1 MSAFIPLSELAQGLT
16 VAQCKQCVYNLMGRV
31 GVNTTTWKP
40 GAVVRTIVA
49 AVAVILSPLSMLIAN
64 LCNLGFLGLSSG
76 SWKTAVALYV
86 YNVDRNPATF
96 ASNPVTL
103 TNAGGGV
110 YSFAAGKVTVKNSTT
125 GKQYVNTEPLSL
137 SGAGSQSLNFK
148 ALEAGSASNSG
159 PGAIDTIVSPRML
172 KVTCSNAGSLVASDA
187 ESDTALEV
195 RCKEKLATLSNNGP
209 FGAYSYYAKAATR
222 LDGSP
227 IGVTRTR
234 VVAGPGDASC
244 HIYVATDSGN
254 VPGNVNDTSTDL
266 GALSYYLYTHVVP
279 PGGTIAIISTV
290 NIAINVVYQVWI
302 YSSVGKSSRDC
313 QADILL
319 ALQESFATRTIGGDR
334 LPSAPDVGWVFVD
347 DIRGTIKTVFPD
359 DTFHTVISN
368 LAADVSC
375 PVNGVPVLG
384 DVTAQVNI
392 VVRT

>member
-86 YNVDRNPATF
+86 YNVNRNPATF

-110 YSFAAGKVTVKNSTT
+110 YSYAAGKVTVKNSTT
-125 GKQYVNTEPLSL
+125 GTQYVNTEPLSL

-148 ALEAGSASNSG
+148 AVESGSASNSG

-187 ESDTALEV
+187 ESDTALEQ
-195 RCKEKLATLSNNGP
+195 RCKEKLATLSDNGP
-209 FGAYSYYAKAATR
+209 FGAYSYYAKAAMR

-234 VVAGPGDASC
+234 VVAGPGDGSC
-244 HIYVATDSGN
+244 HIYVATDSGA
-254 VPGNVNDTSTDL
+254 VPGDVNDTATDL
-266 GALSYYLYTHVVP
+266 GALSFYLYTHVVP
-279 PGGTIAIISTV
+279 PGGSIVIVSTV
-290 NIAINVVYQVWI
+290 NVPIDVAYQVWI
-302 YSSVGKSSRDC
+302 YSSVGKSASDC
-313 QADILL
+313 TAAILL
-319 ALQESFATRTIGGDR
+319 ALQESFATRAIGGDR
-334 LPSAPDVGWVFVD
+334 LPSAPDAGWVFQD

-359 DTFHTVISN
+359 DTYHTVVTSPTS
-368 LAADVSC
+368 DVSC
-375 PVNGVPVLG
+375 ATNAVPVLG
-384 DVTAQVNI
+384 NVTGQVNI
-392 VVRT
+392 VVRN